1 MKHFK
6 TFIFSE
12 GWQQFIVETK
22 IRKDLVL
29 FRIGTDNSDLHLRK
43 ILDLSKLNRPKLFK
57 TYLF

>member
-6 TFIFSE
+6 TLIFSE